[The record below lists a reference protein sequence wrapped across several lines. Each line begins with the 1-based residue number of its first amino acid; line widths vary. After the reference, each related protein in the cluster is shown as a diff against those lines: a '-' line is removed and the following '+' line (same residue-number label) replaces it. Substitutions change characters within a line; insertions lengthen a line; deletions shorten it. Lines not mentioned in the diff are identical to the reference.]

1 MKILNSRLAQSHIV
15 LILSL
20 WASKSMAA
28 EAVAISPSGGILKI
42 VLGLAIVLVVMALL
56 TWFLKR
62 MMPGVGNKQSV
73 VRIVGSVSVGSRER
87 VVVLEIAG
95 RWIVVGVAPGQVN
108 RIANLEMGAA
118 QLAESGLSENGVF
131 NQSSL
136 NQKPSIFTEML
147 AQWLSKSAPKIQ
159 DRKLDKD

>member
-1 MKILNSRLAQSHIV
+1 MKILNPRLAPSHIV

-20 WASKSMAA
+20 WASNTVAA
-28 EAVAISPSGGILKI
+28 EVVAISPSGGILKM
-42 VLGLAIVLVVMALL
+42 VLGLAIVLAVMALL

-62 MMPGVGNKQSV
+62 MMPGVGNKHSV
-73 VRIVGSVSVGSRER
+73 VRIVGGVSVGSRER
-87 VVVLEIAG
+87 VVVLEVAG

-108 RIANLEMGAA
+108 RIANLEIGAA
-118 QLAESGLSENGVF
+118 QLADSGLSENGAL

-136 NQKPSIFTEML
+136 NQNPGIFTEML

-159 DRKLDKD
+159 DKKIR